1 MSRKPAEVLVSATD
15 TAKELFAIYLC
26 VVVAAAFAFVHFE
39 AMSFLDAMWMTL
51 VTATTTGYGD
61 LYPKTPAGRV
71 VAVLLMHTTTLFIIP
86 LVTARLASKLIV
98 DNDAFTHSEQEEI
111 KETLRE
117 IRERLRH
124 PS

>member
-1 MSRKPAEVLVSATD
+1 MPKKPAEVLISATD
-15 TAKELFAIYLC
+15 TAKELIVIYLC
-26 VVVAAAFAFVHFE
+26 VVFAAAFAFVYFE
-39 AMSFLDAMWMTL
+39 AMSFIDAMWMTL
-51 VTATTTGYGD
+51 VTATTVGYGD
-61 LYPKTPAGRV
+61 LYPKTSGGRV

-111 KETLRE
+111 KQTLRE
-117 IRERLRH
+117 IKERLRH